1 MEAIKE
7 IKSIQKEN
15 IEELKQKYLSQLSF
29 QQLKIIENAK
39 DIFTNF
45 ELELDG
51 RIIESYS
58 NDYFN
63 VFQ

>member
-7 IKSIQKEN
+7 IKSVQKEN
-15 IEELKQKYLSQLSF
+15 IEELRQKYISQLSF

-45 ELELDG
+45 ELERSNGFLKWLDNNNIN
-51 RIIESYS
+51 RL
-58 NDYFN
+58 
-63 VFQ
+63 

>member
-1 MEAIKE
+1 METIKE
-7 IKSIQKEN
+7 IKSVQKEN

-45 ELELDG
+45 ELE
-51 RIIESYS
+51 RS
-58 NDYFN
+58 NGFLKWLN
-63 VFQ
+63 NNNINIL

>member
-7 IKSIQKEN
+7 IKSVQKEN
-15 IEELKQKYLSQLSF
+15 IEELKQKYISQLSF

-45 ELELDG
+45 ELERSNGFLKWLDNNNIN
-51 RIIESYS
+51 RL
-58 NDYFN
+58 
-63 VFQ
+63 